1 MVKVRRSVLLSFT
14 SHFLLLT
21 HFKLKKMNTEILGII
36 LMFALTVTLAI
47 PLGRYIG
54 KIFSNEKTW
63 LDKVF
68 NPLDK
73 FFYKLSGVSPE
84 NEMNWKQHLAALL
97 TINLVWFL
105 ISMFVLSNMSWL
117 PLNPDNNPSMS
128 GDLAFNTAVS
138 FVTNTN
144 LQHYSG
150 ESALSYLGQL
160 TLMLWQF
167 ISAGCGIAIAAV
179 VFTAM
184 KEKSTDK
191 LGNFYFFFVRSCTRI
206 LFPIAFLVASLLALN
221 GVPMTFEG
229 KDTIIN
235 LQGDKV
241 EVSRGPV
248 AAFVAIK
255 QLGTNGGGFFGPNS
269 THPLE
274 NPNYFTNIVETVSIM
289 LIPIAL
295 VFAMGYVLKRKKLAL
310 TIFGVMTIG
319 FLLLLIPTV
328 INEMNGNSAIEKMGI
343 TQNLGSM
350 EGKEVRFGPA
360 ASAYWAINTTVTSNG
375 SVNSMHDSLTPLSG
389 MNAMLGMMVNA
400 FYGGVGV
407 GFLNFYIFIILA
419 VFISGLMVGRTPEF
433 LGKKIE
439 AKEMKIAMMI
449 ALLHP
454 FLILTGTAIAS
465 YTYAHNPETYAGWLN
480 NSGFHGFSE
489 MLYEFTSSSAN
500 NGSGFEGLGDNTPF
514 WNIACGIVMLMA
526 RYLPIIGPVAIV
538 GSLAAKKYIPESA
551 GTLKTDTSTFGL
563 MIFAVI
569 AIVAA
574 LSFFPAL
581 ALGPIAEYFGG

>member
-1 MVKVRRSVLLSFT
+1 
-14 SHFLLLT
+14 
-21 HFKLKKMNTEILGII
+21 MNTEILGII
-36 LMFALTVTLAI
+36 LMFAITISLAI
-47 PLGRYIG
+47 PLGKYIG
-54 KIFSNEKTW
+54 KIFTNEKTW
-63 LDKVF
+63 LDKIL
-68 NPLDK
+68 NPVDK
-73 FFYKLSGVSPE
+73 LFYKLSGIDPE
-84 NEMNWKQHLAALL
+84 KEMNWKQHLVALL
-97 TINLVWFL
+97 TINLVWL
-105 ISMFVLSNMSWL
+105 LTAIFVLTNMSWL
-117 PLNPDNNPSMS
+117 PLNPDSNPSMS
-128 GDLAFNTAVS
+128 SDLAFNTAVS

-179 VFTAM
+179 VFMAM
-184 KEKSTDK
+184 KEKTTDK
-191 LGNFYFFFVRSCTRI
+191 MGNFYFFFVRSCTRI
-206 LFPIAFLVASLLALN
+206 LLPIAILVASLLALN
-221 GVPMTFEG
+221 GVQMTFEG
-229 KDTIIN
+229 KDTITN

-295 VFAMGYVLKRKKLAL
+295 VFAMGHMIRRKRLSW
-310 TIFGVMTIG
+310 TIFGVMTVG
-319 FLLLLIPTV
+319 FLLLLTPTV
-328 INEMNGNSAIEKMGI
+328 FNEMNGNPGISKMNI
-343 TQNLGSM
+343 SQTMGSM
-350 EGKEVRFGPA
+350 EGKEVRFGSA

-454 FLILTGTAIAS
+454 FLILAGTAIAS
-465 YTYAHNPETYAGWLN
+465 YTYTNDPQTYASWLN
-480 NSGFHGFSE
+480 NPGFHGFSE

-526 RYLPIIGPVAIV
+526 RYLPIIGPVAIA

-569 AIVAA
+569 VIVAA

-581 ALGPIAEYFGG
+581 ALGPIAEYFSL

>member
-1 MVKVRRSVLLSFT
+1 
-14 SHFLLLT
+14 
-21 HFKLKKMNTEILGII
+21 MNTEILGII
-36 LMFALTVTLAI
+36 LMYATVVVLAI
-47 PLGRYIG
+47 PLGRYMG

-63 LDKVF
+63 LDRIF
-68 NPLDK
+68 NPVDK
-73 FFYKLSGVSPE
+73 LFYKLSGVNSAK
-84 NEMNWKQHLAALL
+84 EMNWKQHLTALL

-105 ISMFVLSNMSWL
+105 WSMFVLTNMSWL

-150 ESALSYLGQL
+150 ETGLSYFGQL

-179 VFTAM
+179 VFLAM
-184 KEKSTDK
+184 KERTTDK
-191 LGNFYFFFVRSCTRI
+191 LGNFYFLFVRSCTRI
-206 LFPIAFLVASLLALN
+206 LFPVALVVASLLVFN
-221 GVPMTFEG
+221 GTPMTLEG
-229 KDTIIN
+229 KDTITN
-235 LQGDKV
+235 LQGDTV

-269 THPLE
+269 AHPLE
-274 NPNYFTNIVETVSIM
+274 NPSYFTNIVETIAIF
-289 LIPIAL
+289 LIPIAM
-295 VFAMGYVLKRKKLAL
+295 VFALGYVLKRRKLAW
-310 TIFGVMTIG
+310 TVFGVMTVG
-319 FLLLLIPTV
+319 FLLLLVPTV
-328 INEMNGNSAIEKMGI
+328 INEMNGNPAIAKMGI
-343 TQNLGSM
+343 SQSMGSM
-350 EGKEVRFGPA
+350 EGKEVRFGSA

-375 SVNSMHDSLTPLSG
+375 SVNAMHDSLTPLSG

-439 AKEMKIAMMI
+439 AREMKIAMII

-465 YTYAHNPETYAGWLN
+465 YLYAHNPETYAGWLN
-480 NSGFHGFSE
+480 NPGYHGFSE

-514 WNIACGIVMLMA
+514 WNIACGMVMLMA
-526 RYLPIIGPVAIV
+526 RYLPIIGPVAIA
-538 GSLAAKKYIPESA
+538 GSLAAKKCIPESA
-551 GTLKTDTSTFGL
+551 GTLKTDTATFGL
-563 MIFAVI
+563 MVFAVI

-581 ALGPIAEYFGG
+581 ALGPISEYFSLY

>member
-1 MVKVRRSVLLSFT
+1 
-14 SHFLLLT
+14 
-21 HFKLKKMNTEILGII
+21 MNSEILGIL
-36 LMFALTVTLAI
+36 LMFFLAVGLAI

-54 KIFSNEKTW
+54 KIYSNEKTW
-63 LDKVF
+63 LDKIF
-68 NPLDK
+68 NPIDK
-73 FFYKLSGVSPE
+73 IFYKASGVNPDR
-84 NEMNWKQHLAALL
+84 EMTWKQHLLALL

-105 ISMFVLSNMSWL
+105 VAMFVLTNMGWL
-117 PLNPDNNPSMS
+117 PLNPDHNPSMS

-150 ESALSYLGQL
+150 ETGMSYLGQL
-160 TLMLWQF
+160 ILMLWQF
-167 ISAGCGIAIAAV
+167 ISAGCGMAVAAV
-179 VFTAM
+179 VFLAMRERTA
-184 KEKSTDK
+184 EK
-191 LGNFYFFFVRSCTRI
+191 LGNFYFFFIRSCTRI
-206 LFPIAFLVASLLALN
+206 LLPIAIVVATLLVFS
-221 GVPMTFEG
+221 GTPMTFEG
-229 KDTIIN
+229 RDTITN

-248 AAFVAIK
+248 AAFTAIK
-255 QLGTNGGGFFGPNS
+255 HLGTNGGGFFGPNS
-269 THPLE
+269 AHPFE
-274 NPNYFTNIVETVSIM
+274 NPNYFTNIVEIVTQM
-289 LIPIAL
+289 LIPLAM
-295 VFAMGYVLKRKKLAL
+295 VFAMGYVVRRRKLAW
-310 TIFGVMTIG
+310 TVFGVMTIG
-319 FLLLLIPTV
+319 FLLLMIPTV
-328 INEMNGNSAIEKMGI
+328 ATEMNGNPAVSHMGI
-343 TQNLGSM
+343 SQTMGNM
-350 EGKEVRFGPA
+350 EGKEVRFGSA
-360 ASAYWAINTTVTSNG
+360 ASAYWSIATTVISTG
-375 SVNSMHDSLTPLSG
+375 SINSMHDSFMPLSG
-389 MNAMLGMMVNA
+389 MNQMLGMMVNA

-439 AKEMKIAMMI
+439 AKEMKIAMII

-454 FLILTGTAIAS
+454 FLILSGTAIAS
-465 YTYAHNPETYAGWLN
+465 HLYAQNPETFASWLN
-480 NSGFHGFSE
+480 NPGYHGFSE

-526 RYLPIIGPVAIV
+526 RYLPIIGPVAIA

-563 MIFAVI
+563 MVFAVI

-581 ALGPIAEYFGG
+581 ALGPIAEYFSM

>member
-1 MVKVRRSVLLSFT
+1 M
-14 SHFLLLT
+14 
-21 HFKLKKMNTEILGII
+21 MNTEITGIVFMY
-36 LMFALTVTLAI
+36 LAAVSMAI

-54 KIFSNEKTW
+54 KVFSNHGTW
-63 LDKVF
+63 LDKLF
-68 NPLDK
+68 NPVDK
-73 FFYKLSGVSPE
+73 AIYKLSGIHPLR
-84 NEMNWKQHLAALL
+84 EMNWKQHLVALL
-97 TINLVWFL
+97 TINLFWFL
-105 ISMFVLSNMSWL
+105 LSMLVLTNMSWL
-117 PLNPDNNPSMS
+117 PLNPDGNPSMS
-128 GDLAFNTAVS
+128 ADLAFNTAVS

-150 ESALSYLGQL
+150 ESGLSYFGQL
-160 TLMLWQF
+160 ILMLWQF
-167 ISAGCGIAIAAV
+167 ISAGCGIAMAAV
-179 VFTAM
+179 VFFAM
-184 KEKSTDK
+184 KERTTDK
-191 LGNFYFFFVRSCTRI
+191 LGNFYFLFVRSCTRV
-206 LFPIAFLVASLLALN
+206 LFPLALVVATLLVLN
-221 GVPMTFEG
+221 GVPMAFDG
-229 KDTIIN
+229 KDTMIN
-235 LQGDKV
+235 LQGDTV
-241 EVSRGPV
+241 QVSRGPV

-274 NPNYFTNIVETVSIM
+274 NPGYFTNMVETISIF

-295 VFAMGYVLKRKKLAL
+295 VFALGYVLKRRKLAW
-310 TIFGVMTIG
+310 TIFAVMTVG
-319 FLLLLIPTV
+319 FLLLLIPSV
-328 INEMNGNSAIEKMGI
+328 INEMNGNPAIARLGI
-343 TQNLGSM
+343 AQQLGSM

-375 SVNSMHDSLTPLSG
+375 SVNAMHDSLTPLSG
-389 MNAMLGMMVNA
+389 MYALLGMMVNC

-439 AKEMKIAMMI
+439 AREMKIAMII

-454 FLILTGTAIAS
+454 FLILVGTAIAS
-465 YTYAHNPETYAGWLN
+465 HLYANDPAAYAGWLN
-480 NSGFHGFSE
+480 NPGHHGFSE

-514 WNIACGIVMLMA
+514 WNIGCGVVMLLA
-526 RYLPIIGPVAIV
+526 RYLPIIGPVAIA
-538 GSLAAKKYIPESA
+538 GILAGKKFIPESA

-563 MIFAVI
+563 MVFAVI

-581 ALGPIAEYFGG
+581 ALGPIAEYFGMK